1 MNDLLKFDIHT
12 MVEPKS
18 KDDIIVLVNE
28 ALAEL
33 GVINVILDK
42 ILASK

>member
-1 MNDLLKFDIHT
+1 

>member
-1 MNDLLKFDIHT
+1 MNDLLKFDIYT

-42 ILASK
+42 IFASK